1 MFCLCCT
8 AAGSFFLPWL
18 TFAGVSAG
26 YSLIPAV
33 AVAFFCN
40 VAAGSGLPQMRV
52 RVGMW
57 VGLLLEGYLRGRS
70 RFCKC
75 KLQQHLASEAGP
87 PPSAPRLT
95 PPPPGHPGSGP
106 ASCFAAALLLQAWI
120 NGVDV
125 PGAVAPLT
133 LLVKA
138 GGVMWAIACGLVV
151 GKVCCMAEQGRG
163 GARLLWDDGTWW
175 SAAAL
180 PCSYACRP
188 HDVLR
193 HLLFILVLPQ
203 EGPFIHS
210 GGILG
215 YLVGM
220 GGSQLVQRCARE
232 WWHWNTA
239 LHQRHTAQVWQLG
252 LLRVE
257 AATLH

>member
-52 RVGMW
+52 RVGMC

-70 RFCKC
+70 RFCRC
-75 KLQQHLASEAGP
+75 KLQQHLASEAEP
-87 PPSAPRLT
+87 LPSAPRLT
-95 PPPPGHPGSGP
+95 PPLPGHPCSGP

-125 PGAVAPLT
+125 PGAVAPVT

-151 GKVCCMAEQGRG
+151 GKVRCVAEKSRAGVG
-163 GARLLWDDGTWW
+163 LAGWSGGTW
-175 SAAAL
+175 
-180 PCSYACRP
+180 
-188 HDVLR
+188 
-193 HLLFILVLPQ
+193 
-203 EGPFIHS
+203 
-210 GGILG
+210 GG
-215 YLVGM
+215 V
-220 GGSQLVQRCARE
+220 
-232 WWHWNTA
+232 
-239 LHQRHTAQVWQLG
+239 
-252 LLRVE
+252 
-257 AATLH
+257 ATQ